1 MGTGNKKFRAGNLQI
16 DFFCVVVFKT
26 ISLLLSTIFCYSA
39 VNTGPS
45 CDDLEA
51 FVSYLIQLVHGCDL
65 ERVGLLL
72 RHVQRYV
79 IKRYK
84 ARTLIFMH
92 HNSTTTAPFPSPFV
106 AAIYSSPFPPFLFFS
121 APPYFP
127 LSPHSYCIKKVT

>member
-1 MGTGNKKFRAGNLQI
+1 MGTGNKKFRAGNLPI
-16 DFFCVVVFKT
+16 DFCSVVVLKT
-26 ISLLLSTIFCYSA
+26 ISLLLSTIFCCLA

-84 ARTLIFMH
+84 AI
-92 HNSTTTAPFPSPFV
+92 P
-106 AAIYSSPFPPFLFFS
+106 
-121 APPYFP
+121 
-127 LSPHSYCIKKVT
+127 

>member
-1 MGTGNKKFRAGNLQI
+1 MGTGNKKFRAGNLPI
-16 DFFCVVVFKT
+16 DFCSVIVFKT
-26 ISLLLSTIFCYSA
+26 ISLLLSTIFCCLA

-79 IKRYK
+79 IKRYM

-92 HNSTTTAPFPSPFV
+92 H
-106 AAIYSSPFPPFLFFS
+106 
-121 APPYFP
+121 FP
-127 LSPHSYCIKKVT
+127 LSVLHNHRSIPVPIRHIISYHIISGISSAPITKRT